1 MTTAHKIIHYLL
13 YTGDSAS
20 VQAISD
26 FLGIQIKDVEESVPE
41 IKSLLTPL
49 RLELLQHKDAL
60 AISVD
65 KTTAQKF
72 HKQENK
78 DLVKPLSDSALQ
90 TLSVIIYKNGATK
103 AEIDFVRGVDSS
115 RSLKTL
121 ILRGLIARENLK
133 NKKVYSATLD
143 TLTYMG
149 VEDLEK
155 LPNFTEISSQLR
167 LLLDQE

>member
-1 MTTAHKIIHYLL
+1 MTTAHKIIHHLL

-20 VQAISD
+20 MQNIAE
-26 FLGIQIKDVEESVPE
+26 FLGIDLQEVENSISE
-41 IKSLLTPL
+41 IKSLLLPL
-49 RLELLQHKDAL
+49 HLELLHHKDTL
-60 AISVD
+60 AISID

-121 ILRGLIARENLK
+121 TLRGLITRESQK
-133 NKKVYSATLD
+133 NKKVYSASLD

-149 VEDLEK
+149 IDNLEK
-155 LPNFTEISSQLR
+155 APNFTEISSQLR
-167 LLLDQE
+167 LLLDQD